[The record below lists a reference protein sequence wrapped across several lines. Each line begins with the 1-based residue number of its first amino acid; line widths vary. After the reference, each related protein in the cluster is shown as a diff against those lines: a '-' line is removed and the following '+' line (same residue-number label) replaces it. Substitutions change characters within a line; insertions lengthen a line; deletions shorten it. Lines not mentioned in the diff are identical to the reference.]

1 MVFKTTESRK
11 VWYIRFIYLMLLLLS
26 LFVLIP
32 IAWMVVTAFKG
43 EQEALAIPPT
53 WLPKRW
59 TVFGFKYMWQMKPF
73 LLYFRNSL
81 LTAGPTALISTFFG
95 GLAAYSISRF
105 RFKLRKAFMI
115 IVLCTQMIP
124 GVLLVGPYFKVLNS
138 VGLYN
143 THFGLILGYTA
154 VALPFCTWMLKGY
167 FDTIPRE
174 LDEAAVV
181 DGCGKF
187 RTFMQVILP
196 LSLPGM
202 VATGVFSF
210 LLGWGDLLWALCLTS
225 SEELTTVTLGIAN
238 SVGEYRVVWPALMAA
253 ALIACVPSV
262 LFYSFLQKFIVS
274 GMTKGSVKG

>member
-210 LLGWGDLLWALCLTS
+210 LLGWGDLFWALCLPS
-225 SEELTTVTLGIAN
+225 SCALTTVTLSVAN
-238 SVGEYRVVWPALMAA
+238 SVGEYPFVWPALMAA